1 MSVPR
6 ETEVKTTKSKGY
18 YVSGNWEVRAETPDE
33 LAARFLRMIDSFEE
47 IDPVFSLWTSGR
59 KRPRKFETIR
69 DRYAEEIAAG
79 VTTDDWGESVPSDG
93 YWFSARTRDTPNN
106 RSFAVRCK
114 AGSVLKYSFTNHVT
128 LTTSSLADPRPDA
141 ERCQLSGLSCRA
153 AGDRGCVGTCSGW
166 RLFPTTNSAIR
177 QRLLFPGRLDSIPLS
192 LARRENH
199 AAFDGVVRVFA
210 ERRAVDVG
218 HDGNLRCRQPRA
230 SQSRARHGR
239 RDGAARPFAVAV
251 ATRVNSFLL
260 V

>member
-1 MSVPR
+1 MVSVPR

-18 YVSGNWEVRAETPDE
+18 YVSGNWEGRAETPDE
-33 LAARFLRMIDSFEE
+33 LAARFLRMINSFEE

-141 ERCQLSGLSCRA
+141 DVVSYRVFRA
-153 AGDRGCVGTCSGW
+153 A
-166 RLFPTTNSAIR
+166 LLAIVDAWE
-177 QRLLFPGRLDSIPLS
+177 P
-192 LARRENH
+192 
-199 AAFDGVVRVFA
+199 VRA
-210 ERRAVDVG
+210 GAYSQQ
-218 HDGNLRCRQPRA
+218 LIQLYA
-230 SQSRARHGR
+230 S
-239 RDGAARPFAVAV
+239 
-251 ATRVNSFLL
+251 NSFFPAAWIQYLCPWLAEKITPPSTVLSEYLPNGGLL
-260 V
+260 MSATTETFDVDNLAHLKAAQDMAAAMAPLDLLPWPSQRA

>member
-1 MSVPR
+1 MVSVPR

-18 YVSGNWEVRAETPDE
+18 YVSGNWEGRAETPDE

-141 ERCQLSGLSCRA
+141 DVVSYRVFRA
-153 AGDRGCVGTCSGW
+153 ALLAIVDAWEPVRAGAYSQQLIQLYASDSF
-166 RLFPTTNSAIR
+166 FPAAWIQYLCPWLAEKITLPSTVLSEYLPNGGLLMSATTETFDVDNLAHLKAAQDMAAAMAPLDLLPWPS
-177 QRLLFPGRLDSIPLS
+177 QR
-192 LARRENH
+192 A
-199 AAFDGVVRVFA
+199 
-210 ERRAVDVG
+210 
-218 HDGNLRCRQPRA
+218 
-230 SQSRARHGR
+230 
-239 RDGAARPFAVAV
+239 
-251 ATRVNSFLL
+251 
-260 V
+260 

>member
-18 YVSGNWEVRAETPDE
+18 YVSGNWEGRAETPDE
-33 LAARFLRMIDSFEE
+33 LAARFLRMINSFEE

-141 ERCQLSGLSCRA
+141 DVVSYRVFRA
-153 AGDRGCVGTCSGW
+153 A
-166 RLFPTTNSAIR
+166 LLAIVDAWE
-177 QRLLFPGRLDSIPLS
+177 P
-192 LARRENH
+192 
-199 AAFDGVVRVFA
+199 VRA
-210 ERRAVDVG
+210 GAYSQQ
-218 HDGNLRCRQPRA
+218 LIQLYA
-230 SQSRARHGR
+230 S
-239 RDGAARPFAVAV
+239 
-251 ATRVNSFLL
+251 NSFFPAAWIQYLCPWLAEKITPPSTVLSEHLPNGGLL
-260 V
+260 MSATTETFDVDNPAHLKAAQDMAAAMAPLDLLPWPSQRA

>member
-18 YVSGNWEVRAETPDE
+18 YVSGNWEGRAETPDE

-141 ERCQLSGLSCRA
+141 DVVSYRVFRA
-153 AGDRGCVGTCSGW
+153 ALLAIVDAWEPVRAGAYSQQLIQLYASDSF
-166 RLFPTTNSAIR
+166 FPAAWIQYLCPWLAEKITPPSTVLSECLPNGGLLMSATTETFDVDNPAHLKAAQDMAAAMAPLDLLPWPS
-177 QRLLFPGRLDSIPLS
+177 QR
-192 LARRENH
+192 A
-199 AAFDGVVRVFA
+199 
-210 ERRAVDVG
+210 
-218 HDGNLRCRQPRA
+218 
-230 SQSRARHGR
+230 
-239 RDGAARPFAVAV
+239 
-251 ATRVNSFLL
+251 
-260 V
+260 

>member
-18 YVSGNWEVRAETPDE
+18 YVSGNWEGRAETPDE
-33 LAARFLRMIDSFEE
+33 LAARFPRMIDSFEE

-128 LTTSSLADPRPDA
+128 LTTSSLVDPQPDA
-141 ERCQLSGLSCRA
+141 DVVSYRVFRA
-153 AGDRGCVGTCSGW
+153 ALLAIVDAWEPVRAGAYSQQLIQLYASDSF
-166 RLFPTTNSAIR
+166 FPAAWLQYLCPWLAQKIAPPSTALSEHLPNGGLLMTATTETFDVDNPAHLKAA
-177 QRLLFPGRLDSIPLS
+177 QDMAAAMAPLDLLPWPS
-192 LARRENH
+192 
-199 AAFDGVVRVFA
+199 
-210 ERRAVDVG
+210 
-218 HDGNLRCRQPRA
+218 
-230 SQSRARHGR
+230 SRA
-239 RDGAARPFAVAV
+239 
-251 ATRVNSFLL
+251 
-260 V
+260 

>member
-18 YVSGNWEVRAETPDE
+18 YVSGNWEGRAETPDE

-141 ERCQLSGLSCRA
+141 DVVSYRVFRA
-153 AGDRGCVGTCSGW
+153 ALLAIVDAWEPVRAGAYSQQLIQLYASDSF
-166 RLFPTTNSAIR
+166 FPAAWIQYLCPWLAEKITPPSTVLSEYLPNGGLLMSATTETFDVDNPAHLKAAQDMAAAMAPLDLLPWPS
-177 QRLLFPGRLDSIPLS
+177 QR
-192 LARRENH
+192 A
-199 AAFDGVVRVFA
+199 
-210 ERRAVDVG
+210 
-218 HDGNLRCRQPRA
+218 
-230 SQSRARHGR
+230 
-239 RDGAARPFAVAV
+239 
-251 ATRVNSFLL
+251 
-260 V
+260 